1 MCQAIYLFIVSTAWE
16 LCVVVYHV
24 VLTSHY
30 NRKNCFNIFFCP
42 PHICNRRLF
51 VTPAHLKSKWFCCL
65 YINVALRTPS
75 FLFSLYFVCVSL
87 AAIRNFAWLDK
98 YEHVI
103 RRPINCPSTWGFYLS
118 STSNLRIYD
127 EFVVFFCSLLNRLQ
141 PLNWPGIVYSSC
153 TPCWSASSHLLPGKN
168 SVGVLFFFAE
178 LTYYSELHAL
188 TDAAA
193 DSDMK
198 WN

>member
-30 NRKNCFNIFFCP
+30 NKKNCFNIFFCP

-87 AAIRNFAWLDK
+87 AAIRNFARLDK

-127 EFVVFFCSLLNRLQ
+127 EFVVFFVRCWIVCSRWTGQALFIHR
-141 PLNWPGIVYSSC
+141 V
-153 TPCWSASSHLLPGKN
+153 HH
-168 SVGVLFFFAE
+168 VGQHHHIFCQVRIQLVFFSFS
-178 LTYYSELHAL
+178 LS
-188 TDAAA
+188 
-193 DSDMK
+193 
-198 WN
+198 